1 MPLPYPSRAALLIL
15 CLALLFLLGGGPLVI
30 AQGSDLPPP
39 TATVPPISTA
49 PAIETP
55 APVGDSYEPDDRP
68 EQAHQLVQGETQARS
83 YATPGDRSDVD
94 WVWADLKVGRW
105 EIAART
111 TYPLYDPALQYG
123 DLVADDEEGKNAI
136 LVVTIEEDTRA
147 LIRVYNLG
155 RDDPAG
161 SYSLSLR
168 RLSDEP
174 TATPVPPP
182 PTVATGDAYEPD
194 APPAAAPYI
203 GPQQRTFAP
212 NGDEDWVRVLVK
224 AHRPVTLFTT
234 NLAGGADTELFA
246 WEDADGMP
254 TASDP
259 FLGSD
264 DDGGGGYASML
275 TVGSDHDMWVTVKIA
290 NRGAGWSNESR
301 YLFRAE
307 LYVPP
312 TPLPATATLVPTKPP
327 ATPYP
332 TYTPYPTGTPAPA
345 ATIPPPPIPYPTA
358 WHPAAPPS
366 GNGSSGSSSGGAESG
381 GGNEAPTSGAPEV
394 PPGAVAVLDAGA
406 VMTIEIFVDINGDG
420 RMNWGEEVE
429 DTLVYA
435 TTPDGRWTNES
446 YSVGGKAV
454 IALAGVPASSDLVVL
469 VPYLHLSAAVPAN
482 SGSVASRIPLVLP
495 IYPAYLP

>member
-1 MPLPYPSRAALLIL
+1 MPIPYLSRFALLIL
-15 CLALLFLLGGGPLVI
+15 CLALLLLLGGTPHVI
-30 AQGSDLPPP
+30 AQGSDLPSP
-39 TATVPPISTA
+39 TATMPVLATVPATA
-49 PAIETP
+49 TL
-55 APVGDSYEPDDRP
+55 APVGDSYEPDNQP
-68 EQAHQLVQGETQARS
+68 EQARQLVQGEIQARS
-83 YATPGDRSDVD
+83 YATADDRSDVD

-111 TYPLYDPALQYG
+111 SYPLYDPALRYG

-136 LVVTIEEDTRA
+136 LVVTIREDTRA
-147 LIRVYNLG
+147 LIQIYNLG

-174 TATPVPPP
+174 TSTPVPPP
-182 PTVATGDAYEPD
+182 PTAATGDGYEPD
-194 APPAAAPYI
+194 EPPAAAPYV

-212 NGDEDWVRVLVK
+212 VGDEDWARLLVK
-224 AHRPVTLFTT
+224 ANRPMRLFTT
-234 NLAGGADTELFA
+234 NLTGGADTELFA

-264 DDGGGGYASML
+264 DDGGGGYASAL

-290 NRGAGWSNESR
+290 NRGVGWSNESR

-312 TPLPATATLVPTKPP
+312 TPLPAPPTPLPPKLP

-332 TYTPYPTGTPAPA
+332 TYTPYPTGTPIPA
-345 ATIPPPPIPYPTA
+345 ATFPSPPIPLPPVRP
-358 WHPAAPPS
+358 PAAPPPS
-366 GNGSSGSSSGGAESG
+366 NGSSGANSSGAGGSGGNNMPSGGA
-381 GGNEAPTSGAPEV
+381 PEP
-394 PPGAVAVLDAGA
+394 PPGAIAVLDPAA
-406 VMTIEIFVDINGDG
+406 MMTIEIFVDINGDG

-435 TTPDGRWTNES
+435 ATTDGRWTSES
-446 YSVGGKAV
+446 YSVAGKAV
-454 IALAGVPASSDLVVL
+454 IALAGVPPASELVVL
-469 VPYLHLSAAVPAN
+469 VPYLHLSAVVPAN
-482 SGSVASRIPLVLP
+482 SGAVASRIPLVLP